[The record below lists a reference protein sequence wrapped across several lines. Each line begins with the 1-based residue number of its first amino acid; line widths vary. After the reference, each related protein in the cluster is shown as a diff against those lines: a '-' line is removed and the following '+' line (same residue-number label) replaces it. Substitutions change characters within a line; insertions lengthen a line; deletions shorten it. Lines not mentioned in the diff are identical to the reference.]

1 MADMSETRILAWNTA
16 VQAVGKIL
24 STALGVVMIA
34 VMTRKLGQ
42 EGFGIYTT
50 AISYFQIFALL
61 LDLGI
66 NVMYVQMLG
75 ENKGD
80 RAAEDRITSATY
92 TFRLV
97 TSLGLLTLAPIIALF
112 LEYPWELKLT
122 LFAIW
127 GAFLSTCLNQI
138 VIGTH
143 QRHLKM
149 HVVAAAE
156 VFGRVIMVGGVVVA
170 AFLDWGIVP
179 MALLISLGNFANF
192 ALNILVA
199 RRYASFAF
207 NWNPKFWL
215 HLLKR
220 SWPIGISI
228 IFNLI
233 YYRADT
239 LILSYVRPMAEVG
252 LYGAA
257 YRVLEILIAF
267 PFMYTGVLLP
277 LIAHAWIQKD
287 HERYDRLLRT
297 SYVAMMLMAAPLV
310 AGTLVVGGPVMQIVA
325 GADFAASGDI
335 LKILALAVGLI
346 FLGTV
351 SSHAIVALDAQRRT
365 VPLYIAVALLTLMG
379 YLILI
384 PRFGMYAAAWLT
396 VASESVVAIGTTVI
410 SLRRSRTRLPWGQ
423 LGKCLAAAGI
433 MALTVWPLRELWL
446 PIPVTLG
453 AVVYLGFI
461 LIFNVVTE
469 KSVKELVFFRQGA
482 PPADVA

>member
-16 VQAVGKIL
+16 VQAAGKIL

-66 NVMYVQMLG
+66 NVMFVQMLG

-192 ALNILVA
+192 ALNIIVA

-207 NWNPKFWL
+207 NWNPGFWL
-215 HLLKR
+215 RLLKR

-228 IFNLI
+228 VFNLV

-287 HERYDRLLRT
+287 RERYDHLLRT
-297 SYVAMMLMAAPLV
+297 SYLAMTLLAAPLV
-310 AGTLVVGGPVMQIVA
+310 AGTLVVGGPIMRIVA
-325 GADFAASGDI
+325 GTDFAASGDI
-335 LKILALAVGLI
+335 LKILVLAVGLI

-365 VPLYIAVALLTLMG
+365 VPLYVVVALLTLAG

-384 PRFGMYAAAWLT
+384 PRYGMYAAAWLT

-410 SLRRSRTRLPWGQ
+410 SLHRSRTRLPWGQ
-423 LGKCLAAAGI
+423 LGKCLGAAAI
-433 MALTVWPLRELWL
+433 MALTIWPLRELWL
-446 PIPVTLG
+446 PVPIILG
-453 AVVYLGFI
+453 AVVYLGFLLI
-461 LIFNVVTE
+461 LNVVTE

-482 PPADVA
+482 PPADVN